1 MTGQSR
7 GSPGSGFASFTYLR
21 RLPFDSIKI
30 DGMFVRDMDTDDVHS
45 GMVRSM
51 AEMGRLLNKPIVAEC
66 VENDRVASMLRSLG
80 IDWAQGYAF
89 HQPEALTAELLRG
102 WLNTE
107 SADAAQLA

>member
-1 MTGQSR
+1 
-7 GSPGSGFASFTYLR
+7 GFASFTYLR

-66 VENDRVASMLRSLG
+66 VENERVAAMLRALG
-80 IDWAQGYAF
+80 IEWGQGFVF
-89 HQPEALTAELLRG
+89 HHPEALTPALLREWVG
-102 WLNTE
+102 
-107 SADAAQLA
+107 SAPAQASGAQKAA